1 MHVPLLT
8 SIAHHLLPLFSPSS
22 GNPVES
28 DASVITFEP
37 IHAVAHT
44 LHPASDS
51 PVLLLHNASA
61 THSLYSIPDI
71 SSFSALE
78 AEEHLLDYPA
88 PHLAALP
95 LSIRTKQIAIRRPRH
110 PPPTILSWAYA
121 ARRSRGH
128 PGLDTLPVPLAN
140 GGNTTEQ
147 TWVAPD
153 YNDDHGQWEDVE
165 VRAPDV
171 TDRQTLITLAKMTSN
186 AYVTPDSGE
195 WWPTAGWNQSLEFGW
210 EPDADGLRGH
220 VVGGLLV
227 TRTWPNDSLPIR
239 RMRQ

>member
-1 MHVPLLT
+1 MHVPLLA
-8 SIAHHLLPLFSPSS
+8 SLAGHLLPFLSSPAPCATE
-22 GNPVES
+22 NVAE
-28 DASVITFEP
+28 VITFDP
-37 IHAVAHT
+37 IHAIAHT
-44 LHPASDS
+44 LHPSSDS
-51 PVLLLHNASA
+51 PVLLLHNATA
-61 THSLYSIPDI
+61 TQSLFSLPDI
-71 SSFSALE
+71 SSYSTLE

-95 LSIRTKQIAIRRPRH
+95 LSIRTRQITIRRPRH

-121 ARRSRGH
+121 ARRNRRH
-128 PGLDTLPVPLAN
+128 PGLDTLPVPVTLS
-140 GGNTTEQ
+140 GNSTEQ
-147 TWVAPD
+147 TWIAPD

-195 WWPTAGWNQSLEFGW
+195 WWPTPGYNQSIEFGW

-220 VVGGLLV
+220 VVL
-227 TRTWPNDSLPIR
+227 
-239 RMRQ
+239 

>member
-8 SIAHHLLPLFSPSS
+8 SIAHHLLPFLSPSTAATAEDV
-22 GNPVES
+22 GG
-28 DASVITFEP
+28 VITFDP
-37 IHAVAHT
+37 IHAIAHT

-51 PVLLLHNASA
+51 PVLLLHNATTSQ
-61 THSLYSIPDI
+61 SLYSIPDT
-71 SSFSALE
+71 SSFSTLE

-88 PHLAALP
+88 SHIAARP
-95 LSIRTKQIAIRRPRH
+95 LSIRTKQITIRRPRFR
-110 PPPTILSWAYA
+110 PPTILSWAYS
-121 ARRSRGH
+121 ARRNRRH
-128 PGLDTLPVPLAN
+128 PGLDTLPVSSASN
-140 GGNTTEQ
+140 GNSTEQ
-147 TWVAPD
+147 TWIAPD

-195 WWPTAGWNQSLEFGW
+195 WWPTTGWNASLEFGW

-220 VVGGLLV
+220 VVRV
-227 TRTWPNDSLPIR
+227 TLRIR
-239 RMRQ
+239 